1 MKNKIQFPLMRNNIL
16 ENDFNVLIKFLRKK
30 PILTQNKNVKNFEEK
45 WSKWLGVKYSV
56 FVNSGSSANLLQI
69 QLLKMQYPKGGE
81 VIVPPFTWSSDISS
95 LLHCGFTPVFA
106 DIDLDTLGLNTDLII
121 SKINKNTKAIF
132 LSYIQGFNCLTE
144 KLLKVLKK
152 KKIHLI
158 EDVCESHGAKFKNK
172 KLGSFGWTSSFSF
185 YYAHHM
191 STIEGGMICT
201 DDKKT
206 YHNLLML
213 RSHGMVREVKDN
225 KFQKYIKNKY
235 KDLNTQFIFKFPAY
249 NVRNTEIGGVLGLEQ
264 IKRLDKNIAKRNKN
278 FEYFINRLDK
288 NIFFTNFDLIGHSN
302 YAFNVILKNKN
313 HKLMNKILQNLEK
326 EGIEFRRGSAGGG
339 NQLRQPYLKDFVSK
353 KDIKELKNTEH
364 IHFFSF
370 YIGNY
375 PELTSKKID
384 KIVKTLNIVTI

>member
-16 ENDFNVLIKFLRKK
+16 ENDFNVLIKFLKKK

-106 DIDLDTLGLNTDLII
+106 DIDLETLGLNTDLII

-132 LSYIQGFNCLTE
+132 LSYIQGFNCLSE
-144 KLLKVLKK
+144 KLLKVLKN

-201 DDKKT
+201 GDKKT

-264 IKRLDKNIAKRNKN
+264 IKRLDKNIAIRNKN
-278 FEYFINRLDK
+278 FEYFINQLDK
-288 NIFFTNFDLIGHSN
+288 NIFFTNFDLTGHSN

-313 HKLMNKILQNLEK
+313 HKLMN
-326 EGIEFRRGSAGGG
+326 
-339 NQLRQPYLKDFVSK
+339 
-353 KDIKELKNTEH
+353 
-364 IHFFSF
+364 
-370 YIGNY
+370 
-375 PELTSKKID
+375 
-384 KIVKTLNIVTI
+384 

>member
-1 MKNKIQFPLMRNNIL
+1 MKNKIRFPLMRNNIL
-16 ENDFNVLIKFLRKK
+16 KNDFNVLIKFLKKK

-288 NIFFTNFDLIGHSN
+288 NIFFTNFNLIGHSN

>member
-16 ENDFNVLIKFLRKK
+16 ENDFNVLIKFLKKK

-81 VIVPPFTWSSDISS
+81 VIVPAFTWSSDISS

-106 DIDLDTLGLNTDLII
+106 DIDLETLGLNTDLII

-132 LSYIQGFNCLTE
+132 LSYIQGFNCLSE
-144 KLLKVLKK
+144 KLLKVLKN

>member
-16 ENDFNVLIKFLRKK
+16 ENDFNVLIKFLKKK

-106 DIDLDTLGLNTDLII
+106 DIDLETLGLNTDLII

-264 IKRLDKNIAKRNKN
+264 IKRLDKNITKRNKN

-288 NIFFTNFDLIGHSN
+288 DIFFTNFDLTGHSN

>member
-16 ENDFNVLIKFLRKK
+16 KNDFNVLIKFLKKK

-288 NIFFTNFDLIGHSN
+288 NIFFTNFDLTGHSN

-313 HKLMNKILQNLEK
+313 HKLMNKILKNLEK

>member
-1 MKNKIQFPLMRNNIL
+1 MKNRIRFPLMRNNIL
-16 ENDFNVLIKFLRKK
+16 KKNFNVLIRFLKKK
-30 PILTQNKNVKNFEEK
+30 PILTQNKNVKKFEEQ
-45 WSKWLGVKYSV
+45 WSRWLGVKYSV

-81 VIVPPFTWSSDISS
+81 VIVPAFTWSSDISS

-106 DIDLDTLGLNTDLII
+106 DIDLETLGLNTDLII

-144 KLLKVLKK
+144 KLLKVLNK

-206 YHNLLML
+206 Y
-213 RSHGMVREVKDN
+213 
-225 KFQKYIKNKY
+225 
-235 KDLNTQFIFKFPAY
+235 Y
-249 NVRNTEIGGVLGLEQ
+249 N
-264 IKRLDKNIAKRNKN
+264 
-278 FEYFINRLDK
+278 F
-288 NIFFTNFDLIGHSN
+288 
-302 YAFNVILKNKN
+302 
-313 HKLMNKILQNLEK
+313 
-326 EGIEFRRGSAGGG
+326 
-339 NQLRQPYLKDFVSK
+339 
-353 KDIKELKNTEH
+353 
-364 IHFFSF
+364 
-370 YIGNY
+370 
-375 PELTSKKID
+375 
-384 KIVKTLNIVTI
+384 

>member
-16 ENDFNVLIKFLRKK
+16 KNDFNVLIKFLKKK

-81 VIVPPFTWSSDISS
+81 VIVPAFTWSSDISS

-106 DIDLDTLGLNTDLII
+106 DIDLETLGLNTDLII

-288 NIFFTNFDLIGHSN
+288 NIFFTNFDLTGHSN

-313 HKLMNKILQNLEK
+313 RKLMNKILQNLEK

>member
-16 ENDFNVLIKFLRKK
+16 KNDFNVLIKFLKKK

-81 VIVPPFTWSSDISS
+81 VIVPAFTWSSDISS

-106 DIDLDTLGLNTDLII
+106 DIDLETLGLNTDLII

>member
-16 ENDFNVLIKFLRKK
+16 ENDFNVLIKFLKKK

-106 DIDLDTLGLNTDLII
+106 DIDLETLGLNTDLII

-132 LSYIQGFNCLTE
+132 LSYIQGFNCLSE
-144 KLLKVLKK
+144 KLLKVLKN

>member
-16 ENDFNVLIKFLRKK
+16 KNDFNVLVKFLKKK

-288 NIFFTNFDLIGHSN
+288 NIFFTNFNLIGHSN

>member
-16 ENDFNVLIKFLRKK
+16 ENDLDVLIKFLKKK

-81 VIVPPFTWSSDISS
+81 VIVPAFTWSSDISS

-106 DIDLDTLGLNTDLII
+106 DIDLETLGLNTDLII

-264 IKRLDKNIAKRNKN
+264 IKRLDKNITKRNKN

-288 NIFFTNFDLIGHSN
+288 DIFFTNFDLTGHSN

-339 NQLRQPYLKDFVSK
+339 NQLRQPYLKNFVSK
-353 KDIKELKNTEH
+353 KDINELKNTEH

-375 PELTSKKID
+375 PELTLKKID
-384 KIVKTLNIVTI
+384 KIIKTLNIVTI

>member
-16 ENDFNVLIKFLRKK
+16 KNDFNVLIKFLKKK

-81 VIVPPFTWSSDISS
+81 VIVPAFTWSSDISS

-106 DIDLDTLGLNTDLII
+106 DIDLETLGLNTDLII

-264 IKRLDKNIAKRNKN
+264 IKRLDKNITKRNKN

-288 NIFFTNFDLIGHSN
+288 DIFFTNFDLTGHSN

>member
-16 ENDFNVLIKFLRKK
+16 KNDFNVLIKFLKKK

-81 VIVPPFTWSSDISS
+81 VIVPAFTWSSDISS

-106 DIDLDTLGLNTDLII
+106 DIDLETLGLNTDLII

-288 NIFFTNFDLIGHSN
+288 DIFFTNFDLTGHSN

>member
-16 ENDFNVLIKFLRKK
+16 KNDFNVLVKFLKKK

-288 NIFFTNFDLIGHSN
+288 NIFFTNFNLIGHSN

-384 KIVKTLNIVTI
+384 KIVKTLNIFTI

>member
-16 ENDFNVLIKFLRKK
+16 KNDFNVLIKFLKKK

>member
-106 DIDLDTLGLNTDLII
+106 DIDLETLGLNTDLII

-264 IKRLDKNIAKRNKN
+264 IKRLDKNIAIRNKN

-288 NIFFTNFDLIGHSN
+288 NIFFTNFDLTGHSN